1 MRMVKRLRKDFLI
14 LIIGCFLALSFDVY
28 SEVIIIAP
36 SENSQE
42 RLQEALILAE
52 PGDIVQ
58 LTSGI
63 YELEDSLSLD
73 IDSVTI
79 QGNGHEE
86 TILDFSCLLYT
97 SPSPRD

>member
-42 RLQEALILAE
+42 RLQEALIL
-52 PGDIVQ
+52 Q
-58 LTSGI
+58 
-63 YELEDSLSLD
+63 SLVILFSSLQAFM
-73 IDSVTI
+73 SLKTV
-79 QGNGHEE
+79 
-86 TILDFSCLLYT
+86 S
-97 SPSPRD
+97 